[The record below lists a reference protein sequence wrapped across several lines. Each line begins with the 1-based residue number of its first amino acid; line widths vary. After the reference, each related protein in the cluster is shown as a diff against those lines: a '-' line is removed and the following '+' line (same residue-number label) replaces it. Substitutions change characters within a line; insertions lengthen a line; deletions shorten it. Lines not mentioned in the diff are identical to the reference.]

1 MGLYNYYWRER
12 QLKGKAF
19 TKNDA
24 THITPNKRQIHP
36 LFSVLLA
43 FVIVWFG
50 ISKLKLPNN
59 APNPGSLSGK
69 TTDIIPNMIP
79 GGLVVYADAQ
89 GHYRGTLKIND
100 ISARFMI
107 DTGATTVVIP
117 AHIAYQA
124 GLKIGQ
130 PIMADTAG
138 GKVIQYSSIVDRLT
152 FGNALLHNVPVH
164 INQHINE
171 ILIGVDLMKLFKIIY
186 NRDSMILAIDNGR
199 GENAIK
205 AFDPQGIEFSKV
217 EKADGSSG
225 IPMYSTPSTM
235 LTEKTK
241 AQITW
246 TKTITC
252 DKNSRCKTSYH

>member
-12 QLKGKAF
+12 QLRDKAF
-19 TKNDA
+19 TKNA

-43 FVIVWFG
+43 FVIVWLG
-50 ISKLKLPNN
+50 MSKLPRNISY
-59 APNPGSLSGK
+59 PGSFPGK
-69 TTDIIPNMIP
+69 ITVMTPKLMP
-79 GGLVVYADAQ
+79 GGLIVYADRQ
-89 GHYRGTLKIND
+89 GHYRGTLKINGF
-100 ISARFMI
+100 SVPFMI

-117 AHIAYQA
+117 AKIAYQA
-124 GLKIGQ
+124 GLKNGQ
-130 PIMADTAG
+130 PVMTDTAG
-138 GKVIQYSSIVDRLT
+138 GKVIDYSSTVDELT
-152 FGNALLHNVPVH
+152 FGNALLYTVPVH

-171 ILIGVDLMKLFKIIY
+171 ILIGVDFMKLFKITH

-205 AFDPQGIEFSKV
+205 AFDPNGIEFSKV
-217 EKADGSSG
+217 EKADGSSA